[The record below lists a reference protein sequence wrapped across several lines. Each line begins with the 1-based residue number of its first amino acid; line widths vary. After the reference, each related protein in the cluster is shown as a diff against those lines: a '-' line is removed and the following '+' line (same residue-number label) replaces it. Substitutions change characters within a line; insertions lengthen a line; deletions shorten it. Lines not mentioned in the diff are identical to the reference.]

1 MLGKKK
7 KKCIQCPLPVLKTLS
22 LKTIFHLTELHIS
35 QTSWP
40 QTMFLVQQ
48 CMHLGNA
55 HGSLRDKAVVKVI
68 LRLVLAWKTAKRAH
82 LNLAMGRQ
90 RREEPLREVENTGET
105 MTEGLLR
112 GFLAN
117 FQWRM
122 APCTKKSEAFSEWAA
137 TYIDLG
143 VS

>member
-1 MLGKKK
+1 
-7 KKCIQCPLPVLKTLS
+7 
-22 LKTIFHLTELHIS
+22 
-35 QTSWP
+35 
-40 QTMFLVQQ
+40 
-48 CMHLGNA
+48 MHLGNA

-117 FQWRM
+117 FQ
-122 APCTKKSEAFSEWAA
+122 
-137 TYIDLG
+137 
-143 VS
+143 